1 MDSLVGCKKKEDFL
15 ALFLSWEMV
24 TGKWSYKTPTLWTE
38 QKKQEQMVQKHQRNL
53 VNSQSSSSHRP
64 FQLLQ
69 I

>member
-1 MDSLVGCKKKEDFL
+1 MDLLVGCKKTEDFL

-24 TGKWSYKTPTLWTE
+24 TGKWSYKIPTLWTE
-38 QKKQEQMVQKHQRNL
+38 QKKEEEIAQKHQRNL
-53 VNSQSSSSHRP
+53 VNSQSTSSERP